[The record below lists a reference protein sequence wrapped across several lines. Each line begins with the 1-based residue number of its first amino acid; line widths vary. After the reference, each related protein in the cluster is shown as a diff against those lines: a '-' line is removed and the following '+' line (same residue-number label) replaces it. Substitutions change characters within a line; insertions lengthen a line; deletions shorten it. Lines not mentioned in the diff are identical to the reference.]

1 MRNAEQFQRKGFFGS
16 AARSAT
22 PAKKQQTE
30 PGENSALTVRELTF
44 SEFMLASPL
53 AGSEL
58 SFPRDF
64 NDERYIQIQL

>member
-1 MRNAEQFQRKGFFGS
+1 MREKEQFQRKGILN
-16 AARSAT
+16 RENT
-22 PAKKQQTE
+22 PPPPAKNRTNE
-30 PGENSALTVRELTF
+30 PVKNSGLIGRDLTF

>member
-1 MRNAEQFQRKGFFGS
+1 MRKVEQFQHKGIFGS
-16 AARSAT
+16 GEKPST
-22 PAKKQQTE
+22 LAKKHKTE

-58 SFPRDF
+58 SIPRDF
-64 NDERYIQIQL
+64 NDDRYIQIQL